1 MGNGVVMSPVEYAGS
16 DSLRPKTK
24 IALALVALCL
34 LLLAADIVRPM
45 MQQGAGQTV
54 SGSEDT
60 GPYRPPILG
69 LKRSQVEGFLGTPRR
84 VEVHRTKQGRRDI
97 LYYQRR
103 RGPGFLRVQ
112 YRNGVV
118 EDARRVLSYP

>member
-1 MGNGVVMSPVEYAGS
+1 MGNDVVMSPVEYAGS

-45 MQQGAGQTV
+45 MQQEAGQFV

-60 GPYRPPILG
+60 GPYRPSILG
-69 LKRSQVEGFLGTPRR
+69 LKRSQVEGFLGAPRR

-103 RGPGFLRVQ
+103 RGPGYLRVE
-112 YRNGVV
+112 YENGAVV
-118 EDARRVLSYP
+118 EARHILSLP